1 MSPAKTEI
9 VVKKVEKNFQHKD
22 LVNMMPK
29 KNDDTLILEIEQL
42 KQELK
47 MQKQFEKQFEK
58 ITASAK
64 DAIIQM
70 DDKGEIIFWN
80 MAAEKIFGYTWEEV
94 KAKDLHQLLV
104 PPKYLAIFKNRFKAF
119 RQKGQGAAI
128 GKTVE
133 LSALRKDGSEFE
145 IELSLSSYQERGA
158 WNSVGIIRDI
168 SHRKRIEQEKEQLIS
183 ELKKALNEIKTLK
196 GIVPIC
202 SHCKKIRDDKGFWN
216 HLEIYIQEHSEA
228 SFSHG
233 ICPDCKKTLYPDFS

>member
-1 MSPAKTEI
+1 MGMSPAKTEI

-29 KNDDTLILEIEQL
+29 KNDDTLIFEEIATIERSV
-42 KQELK
+42 
-47 MQKQFEKQFEK
+47 F
-58 ITASAK
+58 TASAK